1 MRVLGLNGIGSVP
14 ALLRDE
20 SGDVQRDSGEEEYCA
35 KNPSEC
41 AMQEA
46 RWHKPFQRKRRS
58 DWQNE

>member
-20 SGDVQRDSGEEEYCA
+20 SGDLQRDSGEEEYCA
-35 KNPSEC
+35 KNPSAC

-46 RWHKPFQRKRRS
+46 HWHDQGKGCD
-58 DWQNE
+58 DWQHE